1 MSKVIEALK
10 TAAFEEGMIIIRRD
24 YNKFFSMLRESKV
37 KKMKKEINEI
47 IDNEFYADY
56 KPIEYKRQYDLHNAY
71 FIFIGK
77 DWSHEVLYSSDY
89 MKGDNK
95 EWVYQNS
102 FIEGYHGGAKNHLW
116 KNPKSNPPFSEYLYE
131 HRNYVDGV
139 APKYNGDLIGIIDD
153 YVENYDDTEEI
164 VSAYMAIYYD
174 NLERVLDKYF

>member
-1 MSKVIEALK
+1 MSEVIEALK
-10 TAAFEEGMIIIRRD
+10 AAALKEGMTIIQRD
-24 YNKFFSMLRESKV
+24 YDKFFSILRKSKV
-37 KKMKKEINEI
+37 EKMKQEINEI

-56 KPIEYKRQYDLHNAY
+56 KPVRYKRQYDLHNAY

-77 DWSHEVLYSSDY
+77 DWSHEVLYSADY
-89 MKGDNK
+89 MKGENK

-116 KNPKSNPPFSEYLYE
+116 KNPASDPPYSDYLYE
-131 HRNYVDGV
+131 HRNYVDGI
-139 APKYNGDLIGIIDD
+139 APKYSGDLTKIIDD